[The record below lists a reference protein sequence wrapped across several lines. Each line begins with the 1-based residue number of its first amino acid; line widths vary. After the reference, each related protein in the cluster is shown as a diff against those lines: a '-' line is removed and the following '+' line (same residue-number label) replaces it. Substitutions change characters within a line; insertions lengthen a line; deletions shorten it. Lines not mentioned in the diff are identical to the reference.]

1 MKNLN
6 FDYIIV
12 GAGSAGCVL
21 ANELSADSSCEVLLL
36 EAGPIDKGFFIH
48 MPAGVYRVFRDNSL
62 NWNYFTDSEKALN
75 GREIY
80 TPLGRVV
87 GGSSSINS
95 MVYMRGHRIDYDLWA
110 KDFDLAD
117 WEFKNCLPYFIAGE
131 NYKTSNNSWRGKN
144 GRLEVKQA
152 DYPDPL
158 FDSFLE
164 AGKQSGQGYSEDLNG
179 AKPEGLA
186 RLDTTILNGKRC
198 SAASAHLKPALERRN
213 LTLITLAQTNKILIN
228 KKNAEGVVFTH
239 ATGTF
244 TAYAQQEVL
253 LCCGAINSPTL
264 LMKSGIGPEK
274 HLQECNITT
283 QLNVP
288 GVGKNLQDH
297 AKIRLQFASKKYLPF
312 HAINKPINK
321 IRSGLNWMLTGRGLA
336 SSNIWE
342 AGGFIRS
349 YDHLE
354 YPNLQYHFGPLG
366 FSIKNGK
373 IKVEQAFSLN
383 VDQMRPKSTGYIK
396 LNSSAVNDHPI
407 IRFNYMK
414 EIHDIREMIG
424 AVKKARDLVSQSAFD
439 EFRGVEMKPGKEFQS
454 DKDIEKMLRA
464 NIETAYHPSCTCR
477 MGYDD
482 EAVTDSQFRVHG
494 INRLR
499 VVDAAAMPRIV
510 SANLNAPVQMMA
522 ARAADF
528 ILKRP
533 QLPQIELQYSM

>member
-1 MKNLN
+1 
-6 FDYIIV
+6 
-12 GAGSAGCVL
+12 
-21 ANELSADSSCEVLLL
+21 
-36 EAGPIDKGFFIH
+36 
-48 MPAGVYRVFRDNSL
+48 
-62 NWNYFTDSEKALN
+62 
-75 GREIY
+75 
-80 TPLGRVV
+80 
-87 GGSSSINS
+87 
-95 MVYMRGHRIDYDLWA
+95 MRGHRIDYDLWA
-110 KDFDLAD
+110 KDFDLTD
-117 WEFKNCLPYFIAGE
+117 WDFKNCLPYFIAGE
-131 NYKTSNNSWRGKN
+131 NHKTLNNSWRGKR

-198 SAASAHLKPALERRN
+198 SAATAHLKPALERRN

-239 ATGTF
+239 ASGTF

-321 IRSGLNWMLTGRGLA
+321 IRSGLIWMLTGRGLA

-349 YDHLE
+349 HDHLE

-407 IRFNYMK
+407 IRFNYMR

-494 INRLR
+494 VNRLR
-499 VVDAAAMPRIV
+499 VVDASAMPRIV

-533 QLPQIELQYSM
+533 QLPQFELQYKI